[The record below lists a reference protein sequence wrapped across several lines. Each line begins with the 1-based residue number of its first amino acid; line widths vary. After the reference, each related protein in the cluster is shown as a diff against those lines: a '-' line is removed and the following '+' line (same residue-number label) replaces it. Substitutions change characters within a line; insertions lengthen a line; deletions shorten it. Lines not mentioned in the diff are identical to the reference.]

1 MIHPDH
7 LRELIEEVLKQHGL
21 YSKAAVELLMLTAAQ
36 ESHCG
41 RYLRQIKGPALG
53 IFQMEPATYHDLWK
67 NYIFYNYRIAEEL
80 NKYNVNSN
88 NWRIHM
94 IGNIPYQ
101 ILIARVNYL
110 RMPELLPD
118 HNDLRG
124 LARYYKKY
132 WNTYLGAATI
142 DEAMNNY
149 YLYAVSNS
157 KY

>member
-1 MIHPDH
+1 
-7 LRELIEEVLKQHGL
+7 
-21 YSKAAVELLMLTAAQ
+21 
-36 ESHCG
+36 
-41 RYLRQIKGPALG
+41 
-53 IFQMEPATYHDLWK
+53 
-67 NYIFYNYRIAEEL
+67 
-80 NKYNVNSN
+80 
-88 NWRIHM
+88 M

-110 RMPELLPD
+110 RIPELLPD